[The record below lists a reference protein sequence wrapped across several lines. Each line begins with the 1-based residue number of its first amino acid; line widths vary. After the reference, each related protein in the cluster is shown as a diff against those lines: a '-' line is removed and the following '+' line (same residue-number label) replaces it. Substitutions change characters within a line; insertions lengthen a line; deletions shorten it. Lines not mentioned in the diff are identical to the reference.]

1 MSAKGRARGGTNPL
15 ADVPVGFADHFR
27 AHVEPLTDVVVTR
40 IHESVPE
47 YLRPGNEVYVAS
59 TRTAVREAL
68 TVFLDR
74 VGAAD
79 PPAHRLRERFRMLG
93 EAEVHEGRSLDS
105 LQTAMRTALV
115 IMWRELLKVQEQ
127 RPELLPQ
134 HHIGAVAEAA
144 FLFLEEMASAAS
156 EGYNEARA
164 QASGELQRR
173 RGRLV
178 GLLLSEPDPSP
189 RAIAELASSARWRVP
204 EKVAVIVLQGDGE
217 ETAPPALP
225 SDVLHDFHRAD
236 PCLVLPDPE
245 GPGRIRNLEHL
256 LRGRRAAAGPPVN
269 ITETAVSLAHARET
283 LELVRVSVVPADGI
297 ALWSEHLTPLL
308 LLRDRKLMREM
319 ITSRL
324 APLRDLAEGQRERL
338 SETLLLWLQ
347 HGYNAKRVAE
357 AQHLHPQTVRYRLR
371 LLTELFGDRLDDP
384 DLRFEL
390 ETALRVERLVRS
402 AEPESEQA
410 KPDPRT

>member
-1 MSAKGRARGGTNPL
+1 MPTEGRPRGGTHPL
-15 ADVPVGFADHFR
+15 ADVPVEFADHFR
-27 AHVEPLTDVVVTR
+27 AHVEPLIDVVVAR

-47 YLRPGNEVYVAS
+47 YIRPGNQVYAAS

-74 VGAAD
+74 VGVTD
-79 PPAHRLRERFRMLG
+79 PPEHRLRERFRMLG

-134 HHIGAVAEAA
+134 RHIGPVAEAA

-156 EGYNEARA
+156 EGYNQARA
-164 QASGELQRR
+164 RASGELQRR
-173 RGRLV
+173 RRRLV
-178 GLLLSEPDPSP
+178 DLLLSDPAPSP
-189 RAIAELASSARWRVP
+189 RAIADLASSAQWRVP
-204 EKVAVIVLQGDGE
+204 DKVAVIVLQGDGKE
-217 ETAPPALP
+217 AAPPTLP

-245 GPGRIRNLEHL
+245 GPGRMRTLERL
-256 LRGRRAAAGPPVN
+256 LRGRHAAAGPAVDV
-269 ITETAVSLAHARET
+269 TETALSLNHARET
-283 LELVRVSVVPADGI
+283 LQLVESGVVPADGI
-297 ALWSEHLTPLL
+297 SLWSEHLTPLL
-308 LLRDRKLMREM
+308 LLRNRELMREM
-319 ITSRL
+319 TISRL
-324 APLRDLAEGQRERL
+324 APMRELSEGQRERL

-357 AQHLHPQTVRYRLR
+357 VQHLHPQTVRYRLR
-371 LLTELFGDRLDDP
+371 RLTELFGDRLDKPDP
-384 DLRFEL
+384 RFEL
-390 ETALRVERLVRS
+390 EMALRVERLLRS
-402 AEPESEQA
+402 A
-410 KPDPRT
+410 PRT